1 MSLRLRDIHWQF
13 QVEEAATARLTRAL
27 LLGSAGFLATF
38 LLVLSPET
46 GSPGVRLGW
55 LGVFASLT
63 TLSWLFVP
71 RWQRQVQTALLRFR
85 LRKRFPLEWDVL
97 EACAQLGPLPD
108 PLGHYVDR
116 VLNIYARFQQRPRL
130 ARWPADV
137 PPGWPLTEVRDNVLQ
152 FLHLVARAQR
162 LRETQEEFETTLSD
176 RDLWTLRQRYLRR
189 CEELHQIVVSFEQSL
204 SHFVMAHV
212 AAEELDQKDLEEV
225 AQRMGQM
232 ENEMEAIKQGL
243 YELAD

>member
-1 MSLRLRDIHWQF
+1 
-13 QVEEAATARLTRAL
+13 
-27 LLGSAGFLATF
+27 
-38 LLVLSPET
+38 
-46 GSPGVRLGW
+46 
-55 LGVFASLT
+55 
-63 TLSWLFVP
+63 
-71 RWQRQVQTALLRFR
+71 
-85 LRKRFPLEWDVL
+85 
-97 EACAQLGPLPD
+97 
-108 PLGHYVDR
+108 
-116 VLNIYARFQQRPRL
+116 
-130 ARWPADV
+130 V